1 MASEINRDR
10 TGGKH
15 ASSGHI
21 SPSGIDIL
29 GVTEPDSAG
38 NGKKRNGAWRRNAW
52 EKVKKVLDEYGLTP
66 SHIRFWGI
74 AVLGLGLVIKNDH
87 VIAIGTTATITGE
100 ISAAKR
106 GESAVNKLLTQ
117 TRKDKK

>member
-1 MASEINRDR
+1 
-10 TGGKH
+10 
-15 ASSGHI
+15 
-21 SPSGIDIL
+21 
-29 GVTEPDSAG
+29 
-38 NGKKRNGAWRRNAW
+38 
-52 EKVKKVLDEYGLTP
+52 
-66 SHIRFWGI
+66 
-74 AVLGLGLVIKNDH
+74 LGLGLVIKNDH

>member
-1 MASEINRDR
+1 MASEINRDSI
-10 TGGKH
+10 GGKH

-21 SPSGIDIL
+21 SRSGIDTL
-29 GVTEPDSAG
+29 GFTEPDSTG
-38 NGKKRNGAWRRNAW
+38 TGEKRKGAWHRNAW
-52 EKVKKVLDEYGLTP
+52 EKVKKVLDKYGLTP